1 MRSIDHP
8 NVIQLFE
15 VMETKK
21 NLFLILE
28 HASGGEVL
36 DKIMTQGKLS
46 EESARNLIRQIVSA
60 LVIYMPSRTTQRLI
74 IAMLGLHA
82 SPKCCTQR
90 FESRKPSP

>member
-21 NLFLILE
+21 HLFLILE
-28 HASGGEVL
+28 YASGGEVL
-36 DKIMTQGKLS
+36 DKIMTQGRLS

-60 LVIYMPSRTTQRLI
+60 LVVYVPCKTRKNSSILV
-74 IAMLGLHA
+74 GLHA
-82 SPKCCTQR
+82 S
-90 FESRKPSP
+90 